1 MTMTFWMFIFAC
13 QITEI
18 SVNMILVKKNSE
30 QVFATFNGTSQQPKT
45 WGEIKGY
52 NYLCTFFICNY
63 RLNSAY
69 KC

>member
-1 MTMTFWMFIFAC
+1 MTFLMFLFAF

-18 SVNMILVKKNSE
+18 SVNIILVKNSE

-45 WGEIKGY
+45 WGEIESY
-52 NYLCTFFICNY
+52 NYLCTVFTSNY
-63 RLNSAY
+63 RLNCAY